1 MDDPKTI
8 GWLIERLKHQD
19 PDQKINLVING
30 IEHPLTN
37 AYFHPEQFLL
47 VAKPP
52 ANCIEV
58 ISDKVQHVDINDL
71 IIKNGRPRIIESI
84 KKYRE
89 MSQCGLYEAKVYV
102 EKVLD
107 ANK

>member
-1 MDDPKTI
+1 MEDQKTI
-8 GWLIERLKHQD
+8 GWLLERLKHQD

-52 ANCIEV
+52 ADCIEV
-58 ISDKVQHVDINDL
+58 VSEKVQHAHIDD
-71 IIKNGRPRIIESI
+71 RIRAAGHTNKIRSI
-84 KKYRE
+84 KEYRE
-89 MSQCGLYEAKVYV
+89 MTHCGLLEAKIYV
-102 EKVLD
+102 EKVL
-107 ANK
+107 NTI